1 MKISEHTS
9 LEYGSG
15 IYFLGLSW
23 GGSPATYFQKI
34 LSEMFQEKSKRF
46 LEDMLQT
53 NITTNPATF
62 AGIKCSVQKYVE
74 NSV

>member
-1 MKISEHTS
+1 MV
-9 LEYGSG
+9 LGYG
-15 IYFLGLSW
+15 FLQGLSW
-23 GGSPATYFQKI
+23 EGSPATYFQKI
-34 LSEMFQEKSKRF
+34 LSEIFQEHSKRL

-53 NITTNPATF
+53 NITTNPSTF